1 MTTSPPDISLIVP
14 LLNEAAEL
22 PGLFASLAAQ
32 EGISLEVILC
42 DGGSSDGSQR
52 LSSELGARAA
62 FAVHMINTP
71 RGRGIQMNAGAGI
84 ARGGLLLFLHADS
97 RFSRTDALRV
107 AVSTYRVKSPMSAG
121 ALAARFRLRFRRHN
135 TRPSLAYHFCE
146 SKARLNRADC
156 IRGDQAYLFDRADFE
171 GFGRFD
177 ESLPYLEDV
186 RLAALVT
193 ERGQW
198 LLLPSD
204 ISTSA
209 RRFEQE
215 GFYERQVVN
224 VIIVNAV
231 ATSWDELLQA
241 MPELY
246 RNSGTSGRL
255 MLFPLFDGVRG
266 LIERHDRQWQ
276 RSFWRR
282 TGRHVASNA
291 WQLFFW
297 LDARRSFRSGKGPDE
312 VEPRWLDFYEQH
324 LRPCFESLPAAMLA
338 EWLTRAWFG
347 RMLKRP
353 GH

>member
-1 MTTSPPDISLIVP
+1 MTTPSPDISLIVP

-32 EGISLEVILC
+32 EGVNLEVILC

-52 LSSELGARAA
+52 LSSELGAKAA
-62 FAVHMINTP
+62 FAVHIITAP
-71 RGRGIQMNAGAGI
+71 RGRGVQMNAGAGI

-107 AVSTYRVKSPMSAG
+107 AVSAYRRHSPEAAG
-121 ALAARFRLRFRRHN
+121 VAAARFRLRFRRQASH
-135 TRPSLAYHFCE
+135 PSLAYYFCE

-156 IRGDQAYLFDRADFE
+156 IRGDQAYLFDRAGFE

-177 ESLPYLEDV
+177 ESLPFLEDV

-215 GFYERQVVN
+215 GFYERQVIN

-231 ATSWDELLQA
+231 ATDWDELLQA

-246 RNSGTSGRL
+246 RNSGSSGRL
-255 MLFPLFDGVRG
+255 MLFPLLDGVRR
-266 LIERHDRQWQ
+266 LIGRHGREWQ
-276 RSFWRR
+276 RTFWRR

-297 LDARRSFRSGKGPDE
+297 LDVRHSFRSGKGPDE
-312 VEPRWLDFYEQH
+312 VAPRWLDFYEQH
-324 LRPCFESLPAAMLA
+324 LRPCFESLPAAVLA
-338 EWLTRAWFG
+338 EWLTRAWF
-347 RMLKRP
+347 RRLLKRS

>member
-1 MTTSPPDISLIVP
+1 MTTPPPEISLIVP

-52 LSSELGARAA
+52 LSRELATKASC
-62 FAVHMINTP
+62 AVHIITAP
-71 RGRGIQMNAGAGI
+71 RGRGIQMNAGARI

-107 AVSTYRVKSPMSAG
+107 AVSTYRDKSPEAAG
-121 ALAARFRLRFRRHN
+121 VVAARFRLRFRRQDPL
-135 TRPSLAYHFCE
+135 PSLAYHFFE

-156 IRGDQAYLFDRADFE
+156 IRGDQAYLISLSDFE
-171 GFGRFD
+171 QLGRFD
-177 ESLPYLEDV
+177 EALPFLEDV
-186 RLAALVT
+186 RLAELVT
-193 ERGQW
+193 KRGQW
-198 LLLPSD
+198 LLLPAD

-224 VIIVNAV
+224 VIIINAV
-231 ATSWDELLQA
+231 ATGWDELLQA

-246 RNSGTSGRL
+246 RHNKPNGRL
-255 MLFPLFDGVRG
+255 KLFPLLDGVRR
-266 LIERHDRQWQ
+266 LIEGHDREWQ
-276 RSFWRR
+276 RSFWRS

-297 LDARRSFRSGKGPDE
+297 LDVRRSFRSGRGPDE
-312 VEPRWLDFYEQH
+312 VKPRWLDFYEQH

-338 EWLTRAWFG
+338 EWLTRAWF
-347 RMLKRP
+347 RRLLKRP
-353 GH
+353 GQ